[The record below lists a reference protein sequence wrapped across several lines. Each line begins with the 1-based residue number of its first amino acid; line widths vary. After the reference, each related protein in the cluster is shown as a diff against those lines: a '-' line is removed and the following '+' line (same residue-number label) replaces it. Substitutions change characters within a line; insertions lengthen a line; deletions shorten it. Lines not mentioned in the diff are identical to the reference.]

1 MLGGA
6 MARGILYVES
16 HPVSPE
22 RADEYNKWYDEVH
35 IPEIVALDGFVSARR
50 FAPNGDGP
58 YIAIYE
64 IEADDVQ
71 GAMGV
76 LGEAASSGK
85 MQMSDAMRM
94 DPPPTIRIHEE
105 ISSSG

>member
-1 MLGGA
+1 

-16 HPVSPE
+16 YPVSPE

-35 IPEIVALDGFVSARR
+35 LREIVALDGFVSARR
-50 FAPNGDGP
+50 FAPSGDGP

-71 GAMGV
+71 QAMAV
-76 LGEAASSGK
+76 LGEAAGSGK
-85 MQMSDAMRM
+85 IQMTDAMRM
-94 DPPPTIRIHEE
+94 DPPPVISVHEQ
-105 ISSSG
+105 ISSSD